1 MRKSGSSWSISAV
14 FDSFWS
20 NHFLAHLE
28 CEMIMWQ
35 LLVQASRPFSLVGN
49 ICIGKR
55 WSFNEGVIFIKQ
67 GAKYRIRVASLMLHS
82 DRCGV
87 REKKCGDVTPM
98 RLKCVLMLIRIYI
111 FWLQGNLHWI
121 EDSWPDIYCLPDTI
135 HVTLSILSTSQN
147 YKSTTVNYM
156 HISSII

>member
-1 MRKSGSSWSISAV
+1 
-14 FDSFWS
+14 
-20 NHFLAHLE
+20 
-28 CEMIMWQ
+28 MIMWQ

-98 RLKCVLMLIRIYI
+98 RLKCVLMLIRMFWDHRLWRSRQWIQWIYI
-111 FWLQGNLHWI
+111 FCLQGNLHWI

-156 HISSII
+156 HISSFI

>member
-1 MRKSGSSWSISAV
+1 
-14 FDSFWS
+14 
-20 NHFLAHLE
+20 
-28 CEMIMWQ
+28 MIMWQ

-98 RLKCVLMLIRIYI
+98 RLKCVLMLIRMFWDHRLWRSRQWIQWIYI

-135 HVTLSILSTSQN
+135 HVTLSISILSTSQN